1 MTTKYRII
9 ELLRKE
15 RNNALTVDEQQ
26 ELTNWL
32 SIPQNASLY
41 QQIKNNLSENEALDR
56 LKAYDTE
63 TELARM
69 LASLTAQQSKKS
81 TYAIWLKFVA
91 VSAACIAIAYVLIT
105 PLQQSK
111 DEVSTTIT
119 AGTDRALL
127 TLEDGTTVDLSTLEA
142 RLNNPSAAMR
152 VYEDAQGRLVYEYT
166 GSEEN
171 AQGWHTISTPKGGQY
186 TVKLP
191 DGSTIWLNAESKLR
205 YPLNFLANRK
215 VFLEG
220 EGYFDIRKMPNDKGD
235 LARFTVELPGHQ
247 VNVLGTQFNI
257 NAYKENTHAQT
268 TLIEGKVHI
277 SVENET
283 RELRPGQQ
291 AMVSATQPNSI
302 EIRKV
307 DTRSFADWKE
317 GYFFFDALS
326 IEEVMQKIAKW
337 YDIQVVYSGAIPKD
351 KFGGEI
357 SRFENLNEILDLL
370 ELTEKVH
377 FKVEGR
383 RVTVM
388 P

>member
-69 LASLTAQQSKKS
+69 LASLTPQQPKKS

-142 RLNNPSAAMR
+142 RLNDPSAAMR
-152 VYEDAQGRLVYEYT
+152 VYEDAQGRPVYEYT

-337 YDIQVVYSGAIPKD
+337 YDIQVVYSGAIPND